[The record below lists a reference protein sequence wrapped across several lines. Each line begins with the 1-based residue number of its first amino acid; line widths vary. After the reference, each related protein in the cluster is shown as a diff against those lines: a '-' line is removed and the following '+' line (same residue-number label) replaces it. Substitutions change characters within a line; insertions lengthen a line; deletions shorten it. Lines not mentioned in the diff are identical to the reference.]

1 MPKIIPVAV
10 FDCVVFGAT
19 GDLTLRKLLP
29 ALYYRF
35 RDGQMPPQSR
45 VIGAARSKLA
55 DEDYRKRAGDA
66 LRKHVSAADLAPE
79 TLAAF
84 LAQVHYVSIDATEPD
99 ADWDQFAAVLDPAR
113 VRVFY
118 LATSPDLYGP
128 TCQALRRAGLVTDKS
143 RVVLEKPIGHDL
155 RSALGIIDQVA
166 AVFSEAQTFRIDHYL
181 GKETV
186 QNLLALRFA
195 NTIFER
201 LWTSDVIDHVQITVS
216 ETVGLEGRGGY
227 YDKSGALRD
236 MLQNHMLQ
244 LLCLIAME
252 PPVSLDADRVRD
264 EKLKV
269 LRALKPLDPHD
280 VASLTVRGQYT
291 HGAIAG
297 QPVPGYLA
305 DLGSDEPSGTE
316 SFVALKAE
324 VRTWRWANVPFYLR
338 TGKRLPTKVSEIVIQ
353 FRSQPFSIFPAES
366 AEWQP
371 NSLIIRLQ
379 PEEGMRIGMMTKDPG
394 PGGLRLSPTSLD
406 IRFETTFGM
415 RFPDAYERLLMD
427 TVRGNPTLFMR
438 RDEVEA
444 AWTWVEP
451 ILEAWGS
458 RPDQPRPYPA
468 GSWGPTAA
476 IALIERDGRTWHED
490 IQ

>member
-1 MPKIIPVAV
+1 MAKIIPVAV

-35 RDGQMPPQSR
+35 RDGQMPPESR
-45 VIGAARSKLA
+45 VIGAARSKLS
-55 DEDYRKRAGDA
+55 DNDYRDRATQA
-66 LRKHVSAADLAPE
+66 LRKHVDPADLDIE
-79 TLAAF
+79 TLSRF
-84 LAQVHYVSIDATEPD
+84 LGQVYYVPIDATAAD
-99 ADWDQFAAVLDPAR
+99 ADWDQFTRVLDPAR

-128 TCQALRRAGLVTDKS
+128 TCQGLRAAGLVTDKS

-155 RSALGIIDQVA
+155 ASAHAIIESVGK
-166 AVFSEAQTFRIDHYL
+166 VFQEDQTFRIDHYL

-201 LWTSDVIDHVQITVS
+201 LWTSDVIDHVQITVA

-269 LRALKPLDPHD
+269 LRALKPLEPHE
-280 VASLTVRGQYT
+280 VTSLTVRGQYT

-297 QPVPGYLA
+297 KPVPGYLA
-305 DLGSDEPSGTE
+305 DLGTDEPSSTE

-353 FRSQPFSIFPAES
+353 FRSLPFSIFPADA

-406 IRFETTFGM
+406 IRFEKTFGM

-451 ILEAWGS
+451 ILEAWAS
-458 RPDQPRPYPA
+458 RPDQPRPYAA

-490 IQ
+490 VG